1 MAPTRG
7 RRKKEYDVVV
17 QGQSAEKVASEIA
30 AHIAAKGFCTID
42 PRLDDD
48 LLRQGRE
55 EIGEADARGILKQ
68 PPAMVHDGLLGEEG
82 SSMIL
87 DLFQE
92 GLSDS
97 KPREFR
103 NLLALDESMSEL
115 VNVLQLSI
123 GQLGFGSLSKTHG
136 LLHETGLA
144 PEHAPDPSEH
154 EASYWLGT
162 LAQKKIMILLCLGPV
177 RGTLELQPYDE
188 EAEASEVPTIP
199 GSFII
204 LRADAMW
211 HRHCAHSKAHI
222 LSCFL
227 VGHEGRKTGSNWV
240 PPCAKSLEQW
250 TVERMR
256 YLKESQAKSQEKLDL
271 PAGWITAMN
280 HMFHTAQRVAVRSM
294 AARYAGSWQ
303 VENWY
308 LSQPSGPDLVIEV
321 PLSRW
326 DVDQYFDPEETHWRQ
341 GKTMARH
348 GSFVDGTEYF
358 DNKFFGLS
366 PMEAKGMDPHQ
377 RVVLEVGYEACH
389 HAGYSKGKL
398 MNKIGGV
405 YLGSSSTVFGMV
417 SEVSGATGGAASINS
432 NRFSFCLGLKG
443 PSMTCDTDG
452 SSSLTAVHLGG
463 EAVLTKGHGVSNEF
477 SLAGGVAFQLGP
489 VYLPQMQA
497 AGLLGGLG
505 RCFTWDV
512 SAQGYTLGDGC
523 GFIVQKRMAD
533 WVDGKQ
539 VLIEGEPLVASI
551 CGSSCATIGL
561 GAAMNAPHG
570 PSEQEL
576 VAQTL
581 KTAMLDP
588 LNIDAVE
595 CNGQGSLLRDAV
607 EADSLL
613 RVLRNDFIEAPLPL
627 TAIKSRMGYAT
638 ECDGIASL
646 HRLLL
651 SGMCGVLAPNN
662 HLQQLNPHLNF
673 DNKAALLTEPLETAM
688 ASSYMGVQSHG
699 FGGTQVHVIAYGLLD
714 PSRSAPPP
722 VPEERLKQPF
732 FNFWPGGGGEL
743 EEEQQ
748 PSRGYFIAGTWTKWR
763 AIKME
768 NEGGDNFGYTM
779 TLGENRWEEFQIYLD
794 GDDRRRLHPEKPR
807 ASKGVPVHGPDAKAR
822 GLNWRIEGR
831 GQWLDVPTDALAG
844 VSLGNAEKTQKAIQA
859 ISSSF
864 NGETQSADLKLM
876 EFGSG
881 DVGMPGDKYRI
892 RLRIAGRYRTV
903 LWEKLQV
910 EDDTPLEAPEGDYFV
925 VGSWNNWM
933 ADQMSLRNE
942 TWSIEVE
949 LPCQGGEFQIL
960 RNEDWTQM
968 IAPKGR
974 LAPAREVGQG
984 PDHCSQ
990 FRGCSWSLNGQPGDV
1005 FRITFTRAM
1014 IKQPNGKL
1022 EDEKRVSWE
1031 KVREA
1036 SKSGAGAELAL
1047 KSSVFAVIGSWSGFG
1062 KVHRMNSKSVDGET
1076 VYTFFVEVGREG
1088 YESFQLVQNA
1098 DLSRIIHPD
1107 RPVTIPGSAS
1117 RVLVSSID
1125 QVRQDLV
1132 WALGIEKAN
1141 STGDVYKVEVVV
1153 RGDVVMSVSWTVLED
1168 APPKDREIFGS
1179 L

>member
-1 MAPTRG
+1 MARYSQD
-7 RRKKEYDVVV
+7 YDVVV

-30 AHIAAKGFCTID
+30 AHLTAKGFCTVD

-55 EIGEADARGILKQ
+55 DISQADAQGALKQ

-82 SSMIL
+82 SSLIL

-92 GLSDS
+92 GLISS
-97 KPREFR
+97 KSREFR
-103 NLLALDESMSEL
+103 HLMALDESMSEL
-115 VNVLQLSI
+115 VNVLQLSM
-123 GQLGFGSLSKTHG
+123 GQLSFGSLSKTHG
-136 LLHETGLA
+136 LVHETGLA
-144 PEHAPDPSEH
+144 PEHAPDPTEH

-188 EAEASEVPTIP
+188 DTEAYEVPTIP

-227 VGHEGRKTGSNWV
+227 VGHEGGRKGAPNWV

-250 TVERMR
+250 TVERMKI
-256 YLKESQAKSQEKLDL
+256 LKENQAKTQERLDL

-280 HMFHTAQRVAVRSM
+280 HMFHTAQRVAVRSV

-303 VENWY
+303 VQSWY
-308 LSQPSGPDLVIEV
+308 MSQPSGPDLVTEV
-321 PLSRW
+321 PLTRW
-326 DVDQYFDPEETHWRQ
+326 DVDTYFDAEDESEWRR
-341 GKTMARH
+341 GKSMARH
-348 GSFVDGTEYF
+348 GSFVEGTEYF

-366 PMEAKGMDPHQ
+366 PLEAKGMDPHQ

-389 HAGYSKGKL
+389 YAGYSKGKL

-533 WVDGKQ
+533 WVDGRQ

-551 CGSSCATIGL
+551 CGSSCATIGM

-613 RVLRNDFIEAPLPL
+613 RVLRNDLIEAPLPL
-627 TAIKSRMGYAT
+627 TAVKSRMGYAT
-638 ECDGIASL
+638 ECAGIASL

-651 SGMCGVLAPNN
+651 SGVYGVLSPNN
-662 HLQQLNPHLNF
+662 HLHQLNPHLSF
-673 DNKAALLTEPLETAM
+673 DNRGALLTEPLETAM

-699 FGGTQVHVIAYGLLD
+699 FGGTQVHVIAYGMLEQ
-714 PSRSAPPP
+714 SRTAPPP
-722 VPEERLKQPF
+722 VAVEQKQNV

-743 EEEQQ
+743 EEDQQ

-794 GDDRRRLHPEKPR
+794 GLLAAVSKALRADGRVFLAPDPHDRMT
-807 ASKGVPVHGPDAKAR
+807 KAR

-831 GQWLDVPTDALAG
+831 GQWMDLPSEAAAF
-844 VSLGNAEKTQKAIQA
+844 SLGNAQKTSKAIQGKLLLEILQRVPFALYRHA
-859 ISSSF
+859 IP
-864 NGETQSADLKLM
+864 SAESQPL

-881 DVGMPGDKYRI
+881 DVGVPGDKYRI
-892 RLRIAGRYRTV
+892 RLRIAGRYRALGGLDGCERFRV
-903 LWEKLQV
+903 VAGELGPFGFG
-910 EDDTPLEAPEGDYFV
+910 EDDVAQLEYAF
-925 VGSWNNWM
+925 S
-933 ADQMSLRNE
+933 QRLK
-942 TWSIEVE
+942 
-949 LPCQGGEFQIL
+949 GGL
-960 RNEDWTQM
+960 T
-968 IAPKGR
+968 A
-974 LAPAREVGQG
+974 
-984 PDHCSQ
+984 
-990 FRGCSWSLNGQPGDV
+990 
-1005 FRITFTRAM
+1005 
-1014 IKQPNGKL
+1014 
-1022 EDEKRVSWE
+1022 
-1031 KVREA
+1031 
-1036 SKSGAGAELAL
+1036 
-1047 KSSVFAVIGSWSGFG
+1047 
-1062 KVHRMNSKSVDGET
+1062 
-1076 VYTFFVEVGREG
+1076 
-1088 YESFQLVQNA
+1088 
-1098 DLSRIIHPD
+1098 
-1107 RPVTIPGSAS
+1107 
-1117 RVLVSSID
+1117 
-1125 QVRQDLV
+1125 
-1132 WALGIEKAN
+1132 
-1141 STGDVYKVEVVV
+1141 
-1153 RGDVVMSVSWTVLED
+1153 
-1168 APPKDREIFGS
+1168 
-1179 L
+1179 

>member
-1 MAPTRG
+1 MAPLRG
-7 RRKKEYDVVV
+7 RRKKDYDVVV

-30 AHIAAKGFCTID
+30 AHLTAKGFCTVD

-55 EIGEADARGILKQ
+55 DISQADAQGALKQ

-82 SSMIL
+82 SSLIL

-92 GLSDS
+92 GLISS
-97 KPREFR
+97 KSREFR
-103 NLLALDESMSEL
+103 HLMALDESMSEL
-115 VNVLQLSI
+115 VNVLQLSM
-123 GQLGFGSLSKTHG
+123 GQLSFGSLSKTHG
-136 LLHETGLA
+136 LVHETGLA
-144 PEHAPDPSEH
+144 PEHAPDPTEH

-188 EAEASEVPTIP
+188 DTEAYEVPTIP

-227 VGHEGRKTGSNWV
+227 VGHEGGRKGAPNWV

-250 TVERMR
+250 TVERMKI
-256 YLKESQAKSQEKLDL
+256 LKENQAKTQERLDL

-280 HMFHTAQRVAVRSM
+280 HMFHTAQRVAVRSV

-303 VENWY
+303 VQSWY
-308 LSQPSGPDLVIEV
+308 MSQPSGPDLVTEV
-321 PLSRW
+321 PLTRW
-326 DVDQYFDPEETHWRQ
+326 DVDTYFDAEESEWRR
-341 GKTMARH
+341 GKSMARH
-348 GSFVDGTEYF
+348 GSFVEGTEYF

-366 PMEAKGMDPHQ
+366 PLEAKGMDPHQ

-389 HAGYSKGKL
+389 YAGYSKGKL

-533 WVDGKQ
+533 WVDGRQ

-551 CGSSCATIGL
+551 CGSSCATIGM

-613 RVLRNDFIEAPLPL
+613 RVLRNDLIEAPLPL
-627 TAIKSRMGYAT
+627 TAVKSRMGYAT
-638 ECDGIASL
+638 ECAGIASL

-651 SGMCGVLAPNN
+651 SGVYGVLSPNN
-662 HLQQLNPHLNF
+662 HLHQLNPHLSF
-673 DNKAALLTEPLETAM
+673 DNRGALLTEPLETAM

-699 FGGTQVHVIAYGLLD
+699 FGGTQVHVIAYGMLEQ
-714 PSRSAPPP
+714 SRTAPPP
-722 VPEERLKQPF
+722 VAVEQKQNV

-743 EEEQQ
+743 EEDQQ

-794 GDDRRRLHPEKPR
+794 GDEKRRLHPEAPR
-807 ASKGVPVHGPDAKAR
+807 ASKGVPVQGPDEKAR

-831 GQWLDVPTDALAG
+831 GQWMDLPSEAAAF
-844 VSLGNAEKTQKAIQA
+844 SLGNAQKTSKAIQA
-859 ISSSF
+859 ISSSIS
-864 NGETQSADLKLM
+864 GTKHAIPSAESQPL

-881 DVGMPGDKYRI
+881 DVGVPGDKYRI

-903 LWEKLQV
+903 LWEKLPT
-910 EDDTPLEAPEGDYFV
+910 EDHDTSYEAPEGDYFIT
-925 VGSWNNWM
+925 GSWNQWA
-933 ADQMSLRNE
+933 ADHMSLRNE
-942 TWSIEVE
+942 SWSIEVE
-949 LPCQGGEFQIL
+949 LPCHGGEFQLL
-960 RNEDWTQM
+960 RNEDWGQV
-968 IAPKGR
+968 IAPGR
-974 LAPAREVGQG
+974 RKAAQREPGQG
-984 PDHCSQ
+984 PDHCGKS
-990 FRGCSWSLNGQPGDV
+990 RGCTWFLDGRPGDV
-1005 FRITFTRAM
+1005 FRITFKREM
-1014 IKQPNGKL
+1014 IRQSNGKL
-1022 EDEKRVSWE
+1022 EDEKKVSWE

-1036 SKSGAGAELAL
+1036 KRGSEELA
-1047 KSSVFAVIGSWSGFG
+1047 KSSRLGVVGSWNGFG
-1062 KVHRMNSKSVDGET
+1062 KVHRMHSFEADGQT
-1076 VYTFFVEVGREG
+1076 VYNFLVEVGRQG
-1088 YESFQLVQNA
+1088 FESFQLVQDF
-1098 DLSRIIHPD
+1098 DLSRILHPD
-1107 RPVTIPGSAS
+1107 RPVTVPGPVG
-1117 RVLVSSID
+1117 RVLVSQMD
-1125 QVRQDLV
+1125 EVRQDLV
-1132 WALGIEKAN
+1132 WALGVEKPS
-1141 STGDVYKVEVVV
+1141 STGDLYRV
-1153 RGDVVMSVSWTVLED
+1153 DVVARGEVLLNVSWQQLEETVSGKEVFSH
-1168 APPKDREIFGS
+1168 I
-1179 L
+1179 

>member
-1 MAPTRG
+1 MAPMRG

-30 AHIAAKGFCTID
+30 AHVAAKGFCTID

-55 EIGEADARGILKQ
+55 EINEADAQGILKQ

-82 SSMIL
+82 SSLIL

-92 GLSDS
+92 GLVDS

-103 NLLALDESMSEL
+103 HLLALDASMSEL
-115 VNVLQLSI
+115 VNVLQLSM
-123 GQLGFGSLSKTHG
+123 GQLGFGSLSKSHG
-136 LLHETGLA
+136 LVHETGLA

-162 LAQKKIMILLCLGPV
+162 LAQKKMMILLCLGPV

-188 EAEASEVPTIP
+188 DAEAYEVPTIP

-227 VGHEGRKTGSNWV
+227 VGHEHGRKGTSNWV
-240 PPCAKSLEQW
+240 PPCAKNLEQW
-250 TVERMR
+250 TVERMK
-256 YLKESQAKSQEKLDL
+256 YLKENQAKSQEKLDL

-326 DVDQYFDPEETHWRQ
+326 DVDQYFDAEENSWRH

-348 GSFVDGTEYF
+348 GSFVEGTEYF

-417 SEVSGATGGAASINS
+417 SEVSGATGAAASINS

-477 SLAGGVAFQLGP
+477 SLSGGVAFQLGP

-551 CGSSCATIGL
+551 CGSACATIGM

-638 ECDGIASL
+638 ECAGIASL

-651 SGMCGVLAPNN
+651 SGMCGVLSPNN
-662 HLQQLNPHLNF
+662 HLQQLNPHLSF

-714 PSRSAPPP
+714 PSRTAPPP
-722 VPEERLKQPF
+722 PEEKPKQTF

-768 NEGGDNFGYTM
+768 NEGGDNFGYTL

-794 GDDRRRLHPEKPR
+794 GDDRRRLHPERPR
-807 ASKGVPVHGPDAKAR
+807 ASKGVPVYGPDAKAR

-831 GQWLDVPTDALAG
+831 GQWLDVPTDALAA
-844 VSLGNAEKTQKAIQA
+844 VSLGNAEKTQKAIEA

-864 NGETQSADLKLM
+864 NNEKRSSMDDLQLM

-881 DVGMPGDKYRI
+881 DVGLPGDKYRI

-903 LWEKLQV
+903 LWEKLPA
-910 EDDTPLEAPEGDYFV
+910 EDYASNDAPEGDYFV
-925 VGSWNNWM
+925 VGNWNNWM
-933 ADQMSLRNE
+933 ADQMSFRNE

-949 LPCQGGEFQIL
+949 LPCQGGEFQIV
-960 RNEDWTQM
+960 RNEDWTQV
-968 IAPKGR
+968 IAPTGR
-974 LAPAREVGQG
+974 FASARELGQG

-1014 IKQPNGKL
+1014 IKQQSGRL

-1036 SKSGAGAELAL
+1036 ASTVTALATRR
-1047 KSSVFAVIGSWSGFG
+1047 STFGVIGSWNGFG
-1062 KVHRMNSKSVDGET
+1062 KVHQMHSSDET
-1076 VYTFFVEVGREG
+1076 VYNFFVELGRDG

-1098 DLSRIIHPD
+1098 DLSRICHPD
-1107 RPVTIPGSAS
+1107 RPVTIPGPGS
-1117 RVLVSSID
+1117 RILVSSIES
-1125 QVRQDLV
+1125 VRQDLV
-1132 WALGIEKAN
+1132 WAVGIDTAT
-1141 STGDVYKVEVVV
+1141 SAPGDVYKVEVVV
-1153 RGDVVMSVSWTVLED
+1153 RGDAVMSVSWTLVD
-1168 APPKDREIFGS
+1168 APPKDRDVFGS